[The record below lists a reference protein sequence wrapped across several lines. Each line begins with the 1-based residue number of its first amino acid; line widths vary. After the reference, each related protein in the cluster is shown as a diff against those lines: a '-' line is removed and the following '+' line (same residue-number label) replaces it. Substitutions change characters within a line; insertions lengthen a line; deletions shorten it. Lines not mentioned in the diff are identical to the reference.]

1 MPLLVVPGQKVPQQV
16 LALQE
21 EVAAKNL
28 AATLL
33 DLKCYEEAKL
43 VLRKAIPAARRVLG
57 ANNET
62 TFRTRKCYARALFED
77 PAATLDDVREAVT
90 TLDDVARISRR
101 VMGVANPITR
111 GIEYDIRE
119 ARAALRARETPPGTR

>member
-1 MPLLVVPGQKVPQQV
+1 MGHYHTS
-16 LALQE
+16 
-21 EVAAKNL
+21 VAAKNL

-57 ANNET
+57 ENNET

-90 TLDDVARISRR
+90 TLDKTERAARR
-101 VMGVANPITR
+101 VFGGAHPLTE
-111 GIEYDIRE
+111 GASGELQQ
-119 ARAALRARETPPGTR
+119 ARAALRAREETGSG

>member
-1 MPLLVVPGQKVPQQV
+1 MGHYHTS
-16 LALQE
+16 
-21 EVAAKNL
+21 VAAKNL

-57 ANNET
+57 ENNET